1 MIAKSLPLS
10 LPLHIVAEP
19 LTHKSWAPYGD
30 VIQGS
35 DDPQTMPAHVV
46 TNTITA
52 NPQVGYKFNRISP
65 ITSLYPSDPN
75 DSQYQGKPHTAI
87 NVIRVGPPQGLTHN
101 GTTFEVRMLERHI
114 ATSQAFIPMSK
125 QGQEWQ
131 EFTGGAEKGFEQTK
145 GGGMLIVGC
154 LSGPDGQPDFA
165 TLKVFVSTPGQGV
178 CYHPGI
184 WHHSLVSFARADIA
198 SIDTQITTDG
208 SKLIDLE
215 ILRKQPD
222 QDPFAVVQ
230 LPKIL

>member
-35 DDPQTMPAHVV
+35 DDPLSMPAHVV

-52 NPQVGYKFNRISP
+52 NPQGYKFNRISP
-65 ITSLYPSDPN
+65 ITSLYASSSDDAN
-75 DSQYQGKPHTAI
+75 FQGKPHTAI
-87 NVIRVGPPQGLTHN
+87 NVIRVGPPKGLSHE
-101 GTTFEVRMLERHI
+101 GTTFDVRMLERHV
-114 ATSQAFIPMSK
+114 ATSQAFVPMSK
-125 QGQEWQ
+125 AGHEWD
-131 EFTGGAEKGFEQTK
+131 EFTGQKGLEQTR
-145 GGGMLIVGC
+145 GGGMLVVGC
-154 LSGPDGQPDFA
+154 LGGPDGLPDYS
-165 TLKVFVSTPGQGV
+165 TLKVFVSSPGQGV

-215 ILRKQPD
+215 ILRRQPD
-222 QDPFAVVQ
+222 EEPFAIVQ